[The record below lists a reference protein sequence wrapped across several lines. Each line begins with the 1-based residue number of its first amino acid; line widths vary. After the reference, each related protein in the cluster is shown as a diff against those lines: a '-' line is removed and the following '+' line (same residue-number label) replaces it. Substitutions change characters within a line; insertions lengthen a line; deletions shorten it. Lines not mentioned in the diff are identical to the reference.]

1 MKRSDWGR
9 KMNHLSS
16 IDVSV
21 LKIGIDAN
29 AGSIDLVGVRSGVF
43 TPSENTPQI
52 NQGIDLNVGIV
63 SFTTTDTESTTVTEK
78 SISVGVSVFEFY
90 KKEITETYQATNQ
103 STTTTDSGVKAADI
117 KVKAAFIFG
126 IELGL
131 NIEKAANALYNLLKT
146 E

>member
-1 MKRSDWGR
+1 
-9 KMNHLSS
+9 MNHLSS